1 MTASRRRRG
10 VLIAA
15 ACVHLAL
22 VVCGAAGLVPLS
34 GKYAA
39 GRILAAYGDYSG
51 ANNAYG
57 FFAPTV
63 ASEWRTTFTVCDR
76 EKHCV
81 DVEPERPNAE
91 GEVLLT
97 TIDAL
102 YAEPEVRDL
111 LAASRAAAA
120 FGRYPTAQAIVVK
133 GGVFD
138 VPPMA
143 AYRAGRRAQWRD
155 VYGYAFRRQ
164 H

>member
-1 MTASRRRRG
+1 MTVSRRRRD

-22 VVCGAAGLVPLS
+22 VICGAAGFVPIPA
-34 GKYAA
+34 KYAA
-39 GRILAAYGDYSG
+39 GRVLTAYGDYSG

-57 FFAPTV
+57 FFAPSV
-63 ASEWRTTFTVCDR
+63 ASEWRTTFTVCDG
-76 EKHCV
+76 EKHCA
-81 DVEPERPNAE
+81 DVEQQRPNAE

-111 LAASRAAAA
+111 LAASWAAAA
-120 FGRYPTAQAIVVK
+120 FGRYPSAHTILVK
-133 GGVFD
+133 GSVFD

-143 AYRAGRRAQWRD
+143 VYRRGRRAQWKN
-155 VYGYAFRRQ
+155 VYGYAFSRRR
-164 H
+164 